1 MTHKTIAI
9 MGAGYVGLAT
19 AATFLSFG
27 HSVRVL
33 DISHSRIDTLNNGQ
47 SPIYEPGLDEILDEA
62 RSAGRVS
69 FTTDLGMGLPGVDV
83 VFVCV
88 GTPRSES
95 GEADLSFLRSAL
107 ATVSR
112 LVPAAPVVI
121 KSTVPPGSYSAL
133 SAEFPELV
141 LVSNPEFLQ
150 QGSAVADALEPN
162 RVVIGSNNA
171 QAVALMKDLYAPI
184 EAKGVQVI
192 VTDTTSAELIKYG
205 ANTMLAIRVAFIN
218 EIADVCEAT
227 GADIDA
233 VARGIGLD
241 PRIGPAFLKAGPGF
255 GGSCFPKDT
264 QALVEASRQLD
275 TPVTVVEAAETSN
288 RLRRA
293 SLAKRVVR
301 LVEKENGPVRVGVL
315 GLTFKAGT
323 DDLRESP
330 AIDLIKGLRALGAA
344 VRAFD
349 PMQPESLDGY
359 TSDVALVATAA
370 DVGGDADVVVIATE
384 WPEFRVL
391 DFEGLAKT
399 MAGNTVVDL
408 RNLLDPASVGAAGLT
423 LHQVGKS
430 NWRDPRPTP

>member
-19 AATFLSFG
+19 AAAFLSLG
-27 HSVRVL
+27 HSVRLL
-33 DISHSRIDTLNNGQ
+33 DISRPRIACLEAGQ
-47 SPIYEPGLDEILDEA
+47 SPIYEPGLDEILNEA
-62 RSAGRVS
+62 RISNRVS
-69 FTTDLGMGLPGVDV
+69 FTLDLEEGLEGVDV

-88 GTPRSES
+88 GTPRSAT

-107 ATVSR
+107 ATV
-112 LVPAAPVVI
+112 LQVVPSAPAVI
-121 KSTVPPGSYSAL
+121 KSTVPPGSYSDLA
-133 SAEFPELV
+133 SEFPELV

-150 QGSAVADALEPN
+150 QGSAVADALRPD
-162 RVVIGSNNA
+162 RVVIGSNSESA
-171 QAVALMKDLYAPI
+171 IVLMRTLYAPL
-184 EAKGVQVI
+184 EADGVEVI

-293 SLAKRVVR
+293 SLAKRVIR
-301 LVEKENGPVRVGVL
+301 LVDIADRPVRVGVL

-330 AIDLIKGLRALGAA
+330 AVDVVTGLVALGAV

-349 PMQPESLDGY
+349 PMQPASFDAHAEGV
-359 TSDVALVATAA
+359 TLVSKAV
-370 DVGGDADVVVIATE
+370 DVGTDADVVVIATE
-384 WPEFRVL
+384 WPEFREVDL
-391 DFEGLAKT
+391 SILSSK
-399 MAGNTVVDL
+399 MKGNTIVDL
-408 RNLLDPASVGAAGLT
+408 RNLLDPAEVEASGLV

-430 NWRDPRPTP
+430 NWRETQSGA